1 MPIYSHSR
9 LSTFEQCPYKY
20 KLHYIDK
27 VETDVEQSIEAF
39 LGSRAHD
46 TLEKLYKDLD
56 YQKKNTLEELLTYL
70 NEQWE
75 KNWTESIVIVK
86 EEYNQDNYL
95 KMAEK
100 YITDYYKRYEP
111 FNQGKTISIED
122 RILIKLDNSGDYKLQ
137 GYIDRL
143 TEVKDGYYQIH
154 DYKTNSRLPLPQY
167 IENDRQLALYS
178 IGVKERYPDVKDVRL
193 IWHFLKFD
201 KEIDST
207 RTDDELEDLKK
218 NTIKLIDTIENA
230 EEYPANTSIL
240 CDWCEYK
247 PVCKQWSHLYK
258 IKEKPEN
265 EYLSDPGVKLV
276 NKYAELKSKKKITVD
291 EIDTEL
297 KKLEEAIIIFSE
309 KENVEVVFGAQNKAK
324 ISINEKISFPS
335 KNDKKRNELNSI
347 IKEAGIW
354 EEISELDVYALNR
367 KIKEENW
374 SEELIK
380 KIKEFQSIEKSK
392 RIYLSKIKGKEE

>member
-9 LSTFEQCPYKY
+9 LSTFEQCPQKY

-46 TLEKLYKDLD
+46 TLEKLYRDLD
-56 YQKKNTLEELLTYL
+56 YQKKNTLEELLSYL
-70 NEQWE
+70 NEQWK
-75 KNWTESIVIVK
+75 KNWNKSIVIVK
-86 EEYNQDNYL
+86 EEYNEENYR

-100 YITDYYKRYEP
+100 YISDYYKRYNP
-111 FNQGKTISIED
+111 FDQGKIISIED
-122 RILIKLDNSGDYKLQ
+122 RILINLDNSGDYKLQ

-143 TEVKDGYYQIH
+143 TEIKDGYYEIH

-207 RTDDELEDLKK
+207 RTDKELEELKK
-218 NTIKLIDTIENA
+218 NTIKLIETIENA
-230 EEYPANTSIL
+230 EEYPTNTSIL

-265 EYLSDPGVKLV
+265 EYLRDPGVKLV
-276 NKYAELKSKKKITVD
+276 NKYAELKSKKKTMVD
-291 EIDTEL
+291 DIDTEI
-297 KKLEEAIIIFSE
+297 KKLEEAIIVFSE
-309 KENVEVVFGAQNKAK
+309 KENVEVVFGAQNKVK
-324 ISINEKISFPS
+324 ITINEKVSFPS
-335 KNDKKRNELNSI
+335 KNDKKRSELNII

-367 KIKEENW
+367 KMKEENW
-374 SEELIK
+374 SDELVE
-380 KIKEFQSIEKSK
+380 KIKEFQNIEKTK
-392 RIYLSKIKGKEE
+392 RIYLSKIKNKEE